1 MFFSL
6 LLFIAYI
13 NMVEITK
20 IEDISICI
28 NDTDCSESIDSTI
41 YTQIPKV
48 DDPSLKDL
56 SNETEEDNIFTTIVS
71 TEIISLKINTT
82 DQSEIQSTLT
92 TISSIPMHL
101 SDNKIL
107 TLKKKEIC
115 ECDLIVGANII
126 F

>member
-28 NDTDCSESIDSTI
+28 NDTDCSESIDSTV

-48 DDPSLKDL
+48 DEPSLKDL
-56 SNETEEDNIFTTIVS
+56 LNETEEDNIFTTTVS

-82 DQSEIQSTLT
+82 DQSEILSTLT

-107 TLKKKEIC
+107 TLRKKEIC